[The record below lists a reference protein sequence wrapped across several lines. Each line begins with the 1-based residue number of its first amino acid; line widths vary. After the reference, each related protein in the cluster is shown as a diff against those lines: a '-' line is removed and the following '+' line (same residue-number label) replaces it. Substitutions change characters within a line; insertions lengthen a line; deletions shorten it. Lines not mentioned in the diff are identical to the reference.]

1 MDKKIIEL
9 IKQALI
15 EDGYDND
22 VTTFNLINKDMML
35 SGSFIVKATGVVSG
49 IDVAKEVFR
58 QINPKIKMEILKD
71 NGTFVNRGDVIAS
84 IEGPMRDILRGE
96 RVALNFLQRMSG
108 IAATTAKFVQEL
120 AGTECKIL
128 DTRKTT
134 PLLRVLERQA
144 VRDGGGMN
152 HRYNLSDQVLIKDNH
167 IAAVGSIEKAV
178 EMVRKSVGKTMK
190 IEVEVETKEEFL
202 EALGTS
208 ADIIMLDNMNNELMK
223 ELVEINNHSKKIEA
237 SGNMELKRVRSVA
250 LLGVDYISVGA
261 LTHSYKSLDISLKF
275 YKNFPEVNRLNNL
288 FSLIL

>member
-22 VTTFNLINKDMML
+22 VTTLNLINKDMML

-275 YKNFPEVNRLNNL
+275 YKNFPR
-288 FSLIL
+288 SK

>member
-167 IAAVGSIEKAV
+167 IAAIGSIEKAV
-178 EMVRKSVGKTMK
+178 EMVRKSVVKTMK

-202 EALGTS
+202 EELGTS

-275 YKNFPEVNRLNNL
+275 YKNFPR
-288 FSLIL
+288 SK

>member
-22 VTTFNLINKDMML
+22 VTTLNLINKDIML

-58 QINPKIKMEILKD
+58 QINPKIKMEILKN

-134 PLLRVLERQA
+134 PLLRILERQA

-167 IAAVGSIEKAV
+167 IAAVGSIAKAV
-178 EMVRKSVGKTMK
+178 EMVRKAVGKSMK

-208 ADIIMLDNMNNELMK
+208 VDIIMFDNMDNELMK
-223 ELVEINNHSKKIEA
+223 ELVEINNNNKKIEA

-275 YKNFPEVNRLNNL
+275 YKNFPR
-288 FSLIL
+288 SK

>member
-167 IAAVGSIEKAV
+167 IAAIGSIEKAV

-275 YKNFPEVNRLNNL
+275 L
-288 FSLIL
+288 

>member
-1 MDKKIIEL
+1 MEKKVIDL

-15 EDGYDND
+15 EDGYDKD
-22 VTTFNLINKDMML
+22 VTTLNLVSKDRML

-58 QINPKIKMEILKD
+58 QINPKIEFNILKD

-96 RVALNFLQRMSG
+96 RVALNFMQRMSG
-108 IAATTAKFVQEL
+108 IAAMTAKFVQEL
-120 AGTECKIL
+120 AETNCQIL

-134 PLLRVLERQA
+134 PLLRILEKQA
-144 VRDGGGMN
+144 VRDGGATN

-167 IAAVGSIEKAV
+167 IAAVGSITKAV
-178 EMVRKSVGKTMK
+178 EMARKAVGKSMK

-202 EALGTS
+202 EALKTS
-208 ADIIMLDNMNNELMK
+208 VDIIMLDNMTNEQMK
-223 ELVEINNHSKKIEA
+223 ELVEINNGKKKIEA

-250 LLGVDYISVGA
+250 LCGVDYISVGA

-275 YKNFPEVNRLNNL
+275 YKNYTKQ
-288 FSLIL
+288 

>member
-22 VTTFNLINKDMML
+22 VTTLNLINKDIML

-58 QINPKIKMEILKD
+58 QINPKIKMEILKN

-134 PLLRVLERQA
+134 PLLRILERQA

-167 IAAVGSIEKAV
+167 IAAVGSIAKAV
-178 EMVRKSVGKTMK
+178 EMVRKAVGKSMK

-208 ADIIMLDNMNNELMK
+208 VDIIMFDNMDNELMK
-223 ELVEINNHSKKIEA
+223 ELVEINNHNKKIEA

-275 YKNFPEVNRLNNL
+275 YKNFPR
-288 FSLIL
+288 SK

>member
-22 VTTFNLINKDMML
+22 VTTLNLINKDIML

-58 QINPKIKMEILKD
+58 QINPKIKMEILKN

-96 RVALNFLQRMSG
+96 RMALNFLQRMSG

-134 PLLRVLERQA
+134 PLLRILERQA

-167 IAAVGSIEKAV
+167 IAAVGSIAKAV
-178 EMVRKSVGKTMK
+178 EMVRKAVGKSMK

-208 ADIIMLDNMNNELMK
+208 VDIIMFDNMDNELMK
-223 ELVEINNHSKKIEA
+223 ELIEINNHNKKIEA

-275 YKNFPEVNRLNNL
+275 YKNFPR
-288 FSLIL
+288 SK